1 MHKYIYYCLALTSL
15 LFFLGGVR
23 VGVAHQ
29 RNKLELGTKYQPN
42 IFDSFRDISDHID
55 FFKLVGVATFFWSI
69 DGY

>member
-1 MHKYIYYCLALTSL
+1 
-15 LFFLGGVR
+15 